1 MKRVLLTTTSYQDT
15 PGDHHALL
23 DGQDFEVVRERG
35 PLTEER
41 MLELAGEFDAFLC
54 GDDAI
59 TREVIEKSL
68 PRLQVVSK
76 YGIGL
81 DKIDLDTCDE
91 KKLPVLFTPGVN
103 HTTVAEH
110 NLMLLLAINK
120 QLVEHA
126 NWVRAGQWKRE
137 TGHEIWKKRIGIA
150 GFGRI
155 GREVALRA
163 KAFEM
168 EVTAFDIY
176 WPDEF
181 ANEHGFKRA
190 ESLDELF
197 ETSDVLS
204 LHTNLSDETRGL
216 VNTERLA
223 KLPDGAIV
231 LNTAR
236 GELVENDAII
246 AVLDSGRL
254 AGYGTDVLDVEP
266 PEPDHPLINHPKV
279 LVTPHIGSRTYESV
293 PRQAMRATENLINFL
308 SGEGEYLQAN
318 KFD

>member
-23 DGQDFEVVRERG
+23 ESQDFEIVCERG

-41 MLELAGEFDAFLC
+41 MLELAGDFDAFLC
-54 GDDAI
+54 VDDAI

-68 PRLQVVSK
+68 PRLQVISK

-81 DKIDLDTCDE
+81 DKIDLNTCNE

-110 NLMLLLAINK
+110 NFMLLLAISK
-120 QLVEHA
+120 QLVEHV
-126 NWVRAGQWKRE
+126 NWVRAGEWKRM

-168 EVTAFDIY
+168 DVTAFDIY
-176 WPDEF
+176 WPEEF
-181 ANEHGFKRA
+181 AKEHGFKRA
-190 ESLDELF
+190 ASLDELF

-216 VNTERLA
+216 VNAERLA
-223 KLPDGAIV
+223 KMPKDAIV

-246 AVLDSGRL
+246 AALDSGHL
-254 AGYGTDVLDVEP
+254 AAYGTDVLDVEP
-266 PEPDHPLINHPKV
+266 PAPDHPLINHPKV